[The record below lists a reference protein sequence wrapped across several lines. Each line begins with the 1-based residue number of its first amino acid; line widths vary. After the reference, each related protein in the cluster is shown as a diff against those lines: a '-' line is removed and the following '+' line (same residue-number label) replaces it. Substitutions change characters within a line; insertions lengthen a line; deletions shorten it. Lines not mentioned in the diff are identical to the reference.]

1 MNPLMPR
8 LFSLVLLLLFAF
20 GQFGC
25 STSPDA
31 DDPTAGMT
39 AEEIYEEAKADLDN
53 GQYETA
59 IQFFERLESRFP
71 YGIYAERAQLEI
83 AYAYYK
89 YNEPESAILAAE
101 RFIKLHPNHPNVDY
115 AYYLRGL
122 ASFDADQSFMNRIFK
137 QDPTERD
144 PKAARRAFGYFG
156 ELVRKFPTSEYS
168 REAINRMY
176 DLRDGLAK
184 YETHVIQYYLKR
196 KAYVA
201 VVNRATYIL
210 ENYQATPYV
219 PDALGAM
226 VEAYHELGL
235 NDLAKDALQVLKL
248 NYPDHKIT
256 RKMSKLD
263 LTHAT

>member
-1 MNPLMPR
+1 MLR
-8 LFSLVLLLLFAF
+8 LPPIVLVLLFVFSL
-20 GQFGC
+20 FGC

-31 DDPTAGMT
+31 DDPTAGWT
-39 AEEIYEEAKADLDN
+39 AEEIYEEAKAELDN

-59 IQFFERLESRFP
+59 IQYYERLESRFP

-101 RFIKLHPNHPNVDY
+101 RFIKLHPNHPDVAY

-122 ASFDADQSFMNRIFK
+122 ASFDADQSLMNRIFK

-144 PKAARRAFGYFG
+144 PKAARRAFAYFG
-156 ELVRKFPTSEYS
+156 ELVRNFPNSEYS

-184 YETHVIQYYLKR
+184 YETHVIRYYLKR

-201 VVNRATYIL
+201 VVNRASYIL
-210 ENYQATPYV
+210 EHYQDTPYV
-219 PDALGAM
+219 PEALGTM

-235 NDLAKDALQVLKL
+235 NDLARDALQVLQL
-248 NYPDHKIT
+248 NYPDHQIT
-256 RKMSKLD
+256 RKVSKLP
-263 LTHAT
+263 LVPAT

>member
-1 MNPLMPR
+1 MTFILR
-8 LFSLVLLLLFAF
+8 LPHIVLLFPLLL
-20 GQFGC
+20 GLHGC
-25 STSPDA
+25 SSSPDA
-31 DDPTAGMT
+31 DDPTAGWT
-39 AEEIYEEAKADLDN
+39 AEEIYDEAKAELDN

-59 IQFFERLESRFP
+59 IQLYERLESRFP
-71 YGIYAERAQLEI
+71 YGIYAERAQLEA

-89 YNEPESAILAAE
+89 YNEPESAILAAD
-101 RFIKLHPNHPNVDY
+101 RFIKLHPNHPKVAY

-122 ASFDADQSFMNRIFK
+122 ASFDADQSFMNRVFR

-144 PKAARRAFGYFG
+144 PKAARRAFAYFG
-156 ELVRKFPTSEYS
+156 ELVRKFPNSEYS

-184 YETHVIQYYLKR
+184 YEVHVINYYLKR

-201 VVNRATYIL
+201 VVNRASYIL
-210 ENYQATPYV
+210 NNYQNTPYV

-226 VEAYHELGL
+226 VVAYHEMGL
-235 NDLAKDALQVLKL
+235 DDLATDALRVLQL

-256 RKMSKLD
+256 HKVKKLP
-263 LTHAT
+263 LAPAS

>member
-1 MNPLMPR
+1 MLR
-8 LFSLVLLLLFAF
+8 LPFIILTLLLGFS
-20 GQFGC
+20 QFGC
-25 STSPDA
+25 SSSPDA

-39 AEEIYEEAKADLDN
+39 AEEIYEEAKAELDN

-59 IQFFERLESRFP
+59 IQFYERLESRFP
-71 YGIYAERAQLEI
+71 YGIYAERAQLEVV
-83 AYAYYK
+83 YAYYK

-101 RFIKLHPNHPNVDY
+101 RFIKLHPNHANVDY

-122 ASFDADQSFMNRIFK
+122 ASFDADQSLMNRLFK

-144 PKAARRAFGYFG
+144 PKAARRAFSYFG
-156 ELVRKFPTSEYS
+156 ELVRKFPDSEYS
-168 REAINRMY
+168 REAVNRMY

-184 YETHVIQYYLKR
+184 YETHVIHYYLKR
-196 KAYVA
+196 QAYVA
-201 VVNRATYIL
+201 VVNRASYIL
-210 ENYQATPYV
+210 ENYQKTPYV

-235 NDLAKDALQVLKL
+235 NDLARDALQVLQL

-256 RKMSKLD
+256 QKVSKLP
-263 LTHAT
+263 LTPAS

>member
-1 MNPLMPR
+1 MLR
-8 LFSLVLLLLFAF
+8 LSSLVLLLLVVF

-25 STSPDA
+25 SSSPDA

-39 AEEIYEEAKADLDN
+39 AEEIYEEAKAELDN

-59 IQFFERLESRFP
+59 IQFYERLESRFP
-71 YGIYAERAQLEI
+71 YGIYAERAQLEV

-168 REAINRMY
+168 REAIDRMY
-176 DLRDGLAK
+176 NLRDGLAK
-184 YETHVIQYYLKR
+184 YETHVIRYYLKR
-196 KAYVA
+196 RAYVA
-201 VVNRATYIL
+201 VVNRASYIL
-210 ENYQATPYV
+210 ENYQNTPYV

-226 VEAYHELGL
+226 VEAYYELGL
-235 NDLAKDALQVLKL
+235 NDLAQDALQVLKL
-248 NYPDHKIT
+248 NYPEHKIT
-256 RKMSKLD
+256 RKVSKLD
-263 LTHAT
+263 LTPTT

>member
-1 MNPLMPR
+1 MLR
-8 LFSLVLLLLFAF
+8 LSPIVLVLLFIF
-20 GQFGC
+20 GLFGC

-31 DDPTAGMT
+31 DDPTAGWT
-39 AEEIYEEAKADLDN
+39 AEEIYEEAKAELDN

-59 IQFFERLESRFP
+59 IQYFERLESRFP
-71 YGIYAERAQLEI
+71 YGIYAERAQLEV

-122 ASFDADQSFMNRIFK
+122 ASFDADQSFMNRIFR

-144 PKAARRAFGYFG
+144 PKAARRAFAYYG
-156 ELVRKFPTSEYS
+156 ELVRKFPNSEYS

-176 DLRDGLAK
+176 DLRDGLAQ
-184 YETHVIQYYLKR
+184 YETHVIRYYLKR

-201 VVNRATYIL
+201 VVNRASYIL
-210 ENYQATPYV
+210 ENYQKTAYV

-226 VEAYHELGL
+226 VEAYHALGL
-235 NDLAKDALQVLKL
+235 NDLARDALQVLQL

-256 RKMSKLD
+256 RKVSKLP
-263 LTHAT
+263 LVPAT

>member
-1 MNPLMPR
+1 MLR
-8 LFSLVLLLLFAF
+8 LSSIALLLLFIFA
-20 GQFGC
+20 QFGC

-39 AEEIYEEAKADLDN
+39 AEEIYEEAKAELDN

-59 IQFFERLESRFP
+59 IQYYERLESRFP
-71 YGIYAERAQLEI
+71 YGIYAERAQLEV

-89 YNEPESAILAAE
+89 FNEPESAILAAE

-122 ASFDADQSFMNRIFK
+122 ASFDADQSLINRIFK

-144 PKAARRAFGYFG
+144 PKAARRAFSYFG
-156 ELVRKFPTSEYS
+156 ELVRKFPASEYS
-168 REAINRMY
+168 REAVNRMY
-176 DLRDGLAK
+176 NLRDGLAK

-201 VVNRATYIL
+201 VVKRASYIL
-210 ENYQATPYV
+210 ENYQNTPYV

-226 VEAYHELGL
+226 VQAYHQLGL
-235 NDLAKDALQVLKL
+235 NDLARDALQVLEL
-248 NYPDHKIT
+248 NFPDHKIT
-256 RKMSKLD
+256 RDVSKLS
-263 LTHAT
+263 LTPAT